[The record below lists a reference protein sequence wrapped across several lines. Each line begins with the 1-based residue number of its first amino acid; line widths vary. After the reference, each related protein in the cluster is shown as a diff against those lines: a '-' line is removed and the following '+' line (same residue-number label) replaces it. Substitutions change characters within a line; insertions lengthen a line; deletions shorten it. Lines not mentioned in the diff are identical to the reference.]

1 MGHKEKNGGVGKKR
15 AASTP
20 SIQNRKARHDYHI
33 LESLE
38 AGIALKGC
46 EVKSIRDGKIQ
57 LHESYVRIKDGEAWL
72 VGCHIAPY
80 KNLNTFEEY
89 YPDRERKLLM
99 HRRQIA
105 KLYSQIKEKGLTLL
119 PLKLYFAR
127 GKVKLEVGLGKGKR
141 LYDKREDMKT
151 KEANREMDR
160 AMKDR

>member
-1 MGHKEKNGGVGKKR
+1 MSRKEHSGSAEKKR
-15 AASTP
+15 AAATP

-46 EVKSIRDGKIQ
+46 EVKSIREGKIQ
-57 LHESYVRIKDGEAWL
+57 IHDSYVRIKDGEAWL
-72 VGCHIAPY
+72 VGCHISPY

-160 AMKDR
+160 GMKGR